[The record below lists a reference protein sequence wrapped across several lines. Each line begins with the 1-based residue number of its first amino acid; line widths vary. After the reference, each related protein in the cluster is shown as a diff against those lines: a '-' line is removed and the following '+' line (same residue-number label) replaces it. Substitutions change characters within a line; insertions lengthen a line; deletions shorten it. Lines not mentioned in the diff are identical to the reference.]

1 MRRSTLAAVLV
12 LVCGCAHAESAA
24 ERHRAE
30 MSDELT
36 DLQASQDKRI
46 ERLGGSE
53 ASSPRAKGAPAPGP
67 RAVQL
72 GDSEPGESDDP
83 NDPNAR
89 PEIKVTGTPTG
100 RTTRLRTHEPDPSA
114 GSGRADP
121 ARVPAVD
128 PDARKAYEGALT
140 LVGEKKYD
148 KALEALSA
156 FLVKWPDHP
165 YVENATYW
173 RGECYYAQGQ
183 YQKALEQFEAVATK
197 GLGAKAP
204 DALLKM
210 GMSHDKLGAPDRARE
225 AWDKLRREHPKSEA
239 ARKIP
244 SSADSRGPRGP
255 KESR

>member
-1 MRRSTLAAVLV
+1 MRRVICVAAVFAFIS
-12 LVCGCAHAESAA
+12 GCAHPETAA
-24 ERHRAE
+24 DRHRAE

-36 DLQASQDKRI
+36 NLQSSQDKHMDA
-46 ERLGGSE
+46 LGGSE
-53 ASSPRAKGAPAPGP
+53 ASAPRAKGAPPPSP

-72 GDSEPGESDDP
+72 GEGEEGSDDP

-89 PEIKVTGTPTG
+89 PEIKVVGTPNG
-100 RTTRLRTHEPDPSA
+100 RTTRFRSYDEGVA
-114 GSGRADP
+114 GGSGTKADP
-121 ARVPAVD
+121 AKVPAVD
-128 PDARKAYEGALT
+128 PDARKAYEAALT

-173 RGECYYAQGQ
+173 RGEVYFAQGQ
-183 YQKALEQFEAVATK
+183 YQKAIEQFESVVSR
-197 GLGAKAP
+197 GLGTKTP
-204 DALLKM
+204 DALLKI
-210 GMSHDKLGAPDRARE
+210 GMSHEKLGAPDRAKE
-225 AWDKLRREHPKSEA
+225 TFEKLRREHPKSEA

-244 SSADSRGPRGP
+244 GDTRAPR